1 MVMVM
6 RVEPGEG
13 NWTRRSL
20 RGGGGLGGVGG
31 RVVGAGVGVGEGGVG
46 GMAATC
52 CRHLAA
58 SSRSLAWDRDR
69 WAWRRW
75 VLADPMP
82 GGDCRGGHA
91 DGAAR
96 PPLLLWRPPF
106 QPSLYLLPPPP
117 YPEP

>member
-6 RVEPGEG
+6 RVEPREG

-31 RVVGAGVGVGEGGVG
+31 RVVGAVVGVGKGGLG
-46 GMAATC
+46 GTAATC
-52 CRHLAA
+52 CRNLAA
-58 SSRSLAWDRDR
+58 SARSLASDRDR
-69 WAWRRW
+69 WAWRRR

-91 DGAAR
+91 DGAAQ
-96 PPLLLWRPPF
+96 PPLLLRRLPF
-106 QPSLYLLPPPP
+106 HPSLYLPPPP
-117 YPEP
+117 LYREP